1 MYIITYRSY
10 KNFNR
15 EQFLCDL
22 ASAPF
27 HAAQVFDT
35 VDDAYWFSESLLL
48 DVVNKHA
55 PLKKRVIKQRQ
66 IPYMNSMLRKQNNVR
81 DRFKRIWLK
90 NKSMKNR
97 EAYVRHRNLSTKL
110 RKQSLNK
117 YLKDKCTINNTH
129 NNKEFWKITK
139 PFMSHKGSS
148 ANTDISLIE
157 NDAIIND
164 QTGVATVLNDYYVN
178 VTKSIG
184 EPDLLDV
191 NEDIED
197 VFLVHESHESVQ
209 YIEQYMKDQYGSNNT
224 FTFSHVTMNDVLK
237 ELRSINI
244 RKTTGCDL
252 IPGKLIKEG
261 AEFLCKPI
269 HSLINKCIDTCTFPN
284 ALKLAD
290 VVPIFKKNDMLNK
303 MNYRPISILSCIS
316 KIFEKLLI
324 SQLRIYFDDIFSQ
337 YLSGYRASYGCQ
349 DVLLHFI
356 NICKRALDD
365 GNVCMAL
372 LTDLSKAFDCLP
384 YRLLICKLRAH
395 GLSVNACELLKS
407 YFCERKQ
414 RVKLGDKYSD
424 WLGLS
429 KGVPQGSL
437 MGPFIFNIFS
447 NDLLL
452 LLEKKCHV
460 FNYADDNSILC
471 KHRDYDSAYND
482 LLSAASTMIHW
493 YKMNCMQ
500 ANPEKFQF
508 IIFDKERQPR
518 TLQLNHNVTIQSVS
532 NVKLLGVN
540 IDVEL
545 NFNHHIALLCN
556 KAGRQINALSRL
568 SNVLNVDTKM
578 LILQSFILSHFMY
591 CCIIWHFCSISDT
604 KKIEKMQLK
613 ALRHIYKDY
622 TSSYEMLREKC
633 NRPMLLIERQ
643 RAMLLEVYKC
653 IHELGPRYRHGMF
666 SQKSRA
672 YDYRDPSIL
681 TLPKYNTITHGKKCF
696 MYEGAKLWN
705 SISNGIKTIENISEF
720 KTLLKKW
727 NGSPCICKNCIIC
740 TISYM

>member
-1 MYIITYRSY
+1 
-10 KNFNR
+10 
-15 EQFLCDL
+15 
-22 ASAPF
+22 
-27 HAAQVFDT
+27 
-35 VDDAYWFSESLLL
+35 
-48 DVVNKHA
+48 
-55 PLKKRVIKQRQ
+55 
-66 IPYMNSMLRKQNNVR
+66 
-81 DRFKRIWLK
+81 
-90 NKSMKNR
+90 
-97 EAYVRHRNLSTKL
+97 
-110 RKQSLNK
+110 
-117 YLKDKCTINNTH
+117 
-129 NNKEFWKITK
+129 
-139 PFMSHKGSS
+139 
-148 ANTDISLIE
+148 
-157 NDAIIND
+157 
-164 QTGVATVLNDYYVN
+164 
-178 VTKSIG
+178 
-184 EPDLLDV
+184 
-191 NEDIED
+191 
-197 VFLVHESHESVQ
+197 
-209 YIEQYMKDQYGSNNT
+209 
-224 FTFSHVTMNDVLK
+224 
-237 ELRSINI
+237 
-244 RKTTGCDL
+244 
-252 IPGKLIKEG
+252 
-261 AEFLCKPI
+261 
-269 HSLINKCIDTCTFPN
+269 
-284 ALKLAD
+284 
-290 VVPIFKKNDMLNK
+290 
-303 MNYRPISILSCIS
+303 
-316 KIFEKLLI
+316 
-324 SQLRIYFDDIFSQ
+324 
-337 YLSGYRASYGCQ
+337 
-349 DVLLHFI
+349 
-356 NICKRALDD
+356 
-365 GNVCMAL
+365 
-372 LTDLSKAFDCLP
+372 
-384 YRLLICKLRAH
+384 
-395 GLSVNACELLKS
+395 
-407 YFCERKQ
+407 
-414 RVKLGDKYSD
+414 
-424 WLGLS
+424 
-429 KGVPQGSL
+429 

-452 LLEKKCHV
+452 LLEKNCHV
-460 FNYADDNSILC
+460 FNYADDTSILC

-518 TLQLNHNVTIQSVS
+518 TLQLNYNVTIQSVS